1 MSMVIKISKANK
13 KDFKDFYLIRNQ
25 KDSIKNSLSKKP
37 VSKSE
42 HYEWFLNCLENK
54 KFKHLFIAK
63 IKKQTIGYIRYEKKD
78 IYYVVSIGLYT
89 KFQKLG
95 YAQLMLQES
104 EKKIGSKKILIADVK
119 NFNHRSLKLFQSAN
133 FEILNKNKLL
143 TQFVKILQKQ
153 ENNYFLNLINE
164 IEKKRKK
171 NNINWMELLKLA
183 YKTTPEKTKKIF
195 KKIHQTDSQINKIS
209 KRLI

>member
-1 MSMVIKISKANK
+1 MVRIFKANK

-37 VSKSE
+37 VSKNE
-42 HYEWFLNCLENK
+42 HYEWFSNCLKNK

-78 IYYVVSIGLYT
+78 IYHVVSIGLYT

-95 YAQLMLQES
+95 HAQSMLQES

-119 NFNHRSLKLFQSAN
+119 NFNHKSLKLFEAAN
-133 FEILNKNKLL
+133 FEILNKNKFL
-143 TQFVKILQKQ
+143 TQFVKISQKQ

>member
-1 MSMVIKISKANK
+1 MKI
-13 KDFKDFYLIRNQ
+13 YLN
-25 KDSIKNSLSKKP
+25 
-37 VSKSE
+37 
-42 HYEWFLNCLENK
+42 
-54 KFKHLFIAK
+54 
-63 IKKQTIGYIRYEKKD
+63 EKK
-78 IYYVVSIGLYT
+78 LT
-89 KFQKLG
+89 
-95 YAQLMLQES
+95 
-104 EKKIGSKKILIADVK
+104 
-119 NFNHRSLKLFQSAN
+119 N

-195 KKIHQTDSQINKIS
+195 KKIYQTDSQINKIS